1 MILNGFGRFMDLI
14 WDCPLMIYIIG
25 AVSKLSTCR
34 AFFNIHVKGLGLFNL
49 GLGQGLGTIGG

>member
-1 MILNGFGRFMDLI
+1 MDLI